1 MISRRTLLCSAAAL
15 LAAPSTQA
23 SQSQWPATLTDVLG
37 RRVRVGKAPSRIVV
51 ADYIANFIITAGA
64 TSLARVAAIAA
75 DHWETARTGEYRVFT
90 KAFPQL
96 LTLPSIGGYHD
107 NLLNTERIL
116 SLQPDVLLTS
126 VAKFKDNAQRM
137 AILERAGIAV
147 IVVDYH
153 AMTQENHATSTRLI
167 GRITGAKARAEKL
180 VSEMAQGISL
190 IRERIT
196 ALPVS
201 ERRRPVYLEL
211 GSKGVGDIGNSYNKT
226 VLWGAMLETIEAGNL
241 ARDNRQPWGTLTR
254 EFVIEHNPE
263 VIIVGGSL
271 WSGANTDQMKMGLT
285 VTEDEAMQCLRRF
298 ATRPE
303 WQMTD
308 ALKSGRIHA
317 VDHGS
322 LRNILDWHMM
332 AFLAKACYP
341 QAFPDID
348 PERDLHEAYRRYVPE
363 ADARGVFTLTLQK

>member
-1 MISRRTLLCSAAAL
+1 MITRRNLIAAATAL
-15 LAAPSTQA
+15 FAGASVQA
-23 SQSQWPATLTDVLG
+23 SQSPWPATLTDVLG
-37 RRVRVGKAPSRIVV
+37 RRVRVYKAPSRIVV
-51 ADYIANFIITAGA
+51 ADYVANFIITAGEP
-64 TSLARVAAIAA
+64 SLARVAAIAA

-116 SLQPDVLLTS
+116 SLKPDVLLTS

-147 IVVDYH
+147 IVLDYH

-167 GRITGAKARAEKL
+167 GRIIGTEARAEEL
-180 VSEMAQGISL
+180 VGEMTQGVAL
-190 IRERIT
+190 IRERIA

-226 VLWGAMLETIEAGNL
+226 VLWGAMLETIEAGNI
-241 ARDNRQPWGTLTR
+241 ARDNRQPWGALTR

-271 WSGANTDQMKMGLT
+271 WSDANTDQMKMGLT
-285 VTEDEAMQCLRRF
+285 VSEDEAMQCLRRF
-298 ATRPE
+298 ASRPE

-308 ALKSGRIHA
+308 AVKTGRIYA

-322 LRNILDWHMM
+322 LRNILDWHMT

-341 QAFPDID
+341 QAFSDID
-348 PERDLHEAYRRYVPE
+348 PERDLHEAYRRYVPQ
-363 ADARGVFTLTLQK
+363 ADADGVFTLTLKQ